1 MGTCWPQGKRGLS
14 LLYNE
19 VFGLPFIPAFSSRH
33 PENVRILPL
42 IRDVDK
48 LSTKNMLSW
57 AYGGEDALGLPLGG
71 G

>member
-1 MGTCWPQGKRGLS
+1 MHLE
-14 LLYNE
+14 Y
-19 VFGLPFIPAFSSRH
+19 
-33 PENVRILPL
+33 VRILPL

-48 LSTKNMLSW
+48 LSTKNMPSW